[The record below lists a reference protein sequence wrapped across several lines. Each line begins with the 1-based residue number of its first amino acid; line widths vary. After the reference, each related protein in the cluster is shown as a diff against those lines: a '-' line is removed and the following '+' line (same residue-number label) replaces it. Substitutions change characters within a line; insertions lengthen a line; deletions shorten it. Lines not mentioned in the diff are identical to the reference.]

1 MIFSLAA
8 PVNVLPPPLGL
19 SENVTALETLPAT
32 RSVAAM
38 VKEKSV
44 GSEHSAPRI
53 NATIHSAKTSEKYRV
68 TRDSLS
74 DCSPVHG
81 RCNGFDTMIPEAFSS
96 LKLAPQ
102 CAKGT
107 VAVVERR

>member
-1 MIFSLAA
+1 MIFSVA
-8 PVNVLPPPLGL
+8 VNDQGPLGL
-19 SENVTALETLPAT
+19 NENVTALETLPAT

-38 VKEKSV
+38 VKEKPV
-44 GSEHSAPRI
+44 AVEHSAPRI

-74 DCSPVHG
+74 DCSQMHG
-81 RCNGFDTMIPEAFSS
+81 RRNGFDTMIPEAFSS
-96 LKLAPQ
+96 LKSAPQ

-107 VAVVERR
+107 AAVVERR